1 MSTYSLQSPPG
12 APPGPG
18 QGMQPRLTSIVRPAA
33 YYVRAPA
40 PAVQVQVAGA
50 PRPPGG
56 PGVPGAAPLPRPVR
70 WSVAPG
76 TVTSPLAGHPGM
88 PVVRPV
94 PVVPKQPIPAVPAGV
109 QALRPVN
116 ATSPVPV
123 PQPGPAAPVHPLQ
136 VLGQSL
142 AVAQAPAQA
151 EQEPETSEETRPES
165 EASSAT
171 SPRSAPSPA
180 GATASPPTDSPNDV
194 KTPEPTGTPKGQPVP
209 AVEELRSKKVAAE
222 SNSDTKPAEEPRDSS
237 CTKSARHRDQ
247 PALAVL
253 AAAFAAGTADD
264 VHLQR
269 GFAADVRKLEL
280 PEAGLYPDIEDM
292 GSAEWPTWVDS
303 TAEDT
308 GRGGAIAF
316 VPSSVRSDSHCI
328 YFVHGG
334 GFEYGSPLEDGYDSL
349 CSRIAAGSGLV
360 VVCPDHPLSG
370 ESRPFKAPEI
380 IDVLLKGLRWLLRF
394 DPVTKERRKAPPK
407 LIVAGDSAGAT
418 QALSIALRALEQDDT
433 ELTASL
439 CGLVLISP
447 WLDLSCGSHT
457 YVSNAYA
464 EEGDTGDLAFR
475 EHADDNRASFRR
487 MAMTYTGSSGLLKD
501 ATFSPYWLVRNL
513 ESDLVAKLAKLPMW
527 ICAGAAETLSGEV
540 LDFAQRLR
548 GKVPIEAWL
557 HEGMFHDWVMYTTDH
572 PMPSKDAAM
581 NNMFDFIARIRG
593 TSFNTANGIHYYID
607 EWE

>member
-1 MSTYSLQSPPG
+1 
-12 APPGPG
+12 
-18 QGMQPRLTSIVRPAA
+18 
-33 YYVRAPA
+33 
-40 PAVQVQVAGA
+40 
-50 PRPPGG
+50 
-56 PGVPGAAPLPRPVR
+56 
-70 WSVAPG
+70 
-76 TVTSPLAGHPGM
+76 
-88 PVVRPV
+88 
-94 PVVPKQPIPAVPAGV
+94 VPKQPIPAVPAGV
-109 QALRPVN
+109 QALRPIN

-123 PQPGPAAPVHPLQ
+123 PQPGPAGPVHPLQ

-165 EASSAT
+165 EASSTT

-180 GATASPPTDSPNDV
+180 AATASPPTDSPNDV

-209 AVEELRSKKVAAE
+209 AGEELRSKKVAAE
-222 SNSDTKPAEEPRDSS
+222 SNSDTKAEKLGGTGSS

-264 VHLQR
+264 MHLQR

-439 CGLVLISP
+439 FGLVLISP